1 MSFIK
6 MKFAT
11 YKEGVKFN
19 TKLPCKKFRNFVHTT
34 YIKNILIW
42 LITFTDLLCYI
53 YKKALIRLPYFK
65 RFISF
70 NIIILTC
77 SIRVIRVALS
87 C

>member
-11 YKEGVKFN
+11 YKEGIKFN
-19 TKLPCKKFRNFVHTT
+19 TELPCKKFRNFVHAT
-34 YIKNILIW
+34 YVKNILIQ

-53 YKKALIRLPYFK
+53 YIKALIMLPYFK

-70 NIIILTC
+70 NIIISTC
-77 SIRVIRVALS
+77 SIRVIHVALS